1 MEVGALLLPPAMVA
15 DASTPEAM
23 ALLREPPLQLSFRAG
38 IGAGSLLVIPAQM
51 PSIPGRGA
59 YICSTM
65 FARTCS
71 VTIGVAGAGQGE
83 EGAAMREVLAAGE
96 QLGAGSCTHG
106 ALWGVCAVAG
116 EPMQLSMQVCS
127 CPLDTQ
133 APHQVCTAWPRAAP
147 DALAW
152 HAQVHNR
159 AEAGCRVQASVACHA
174 ATVPLAFDRPTIESG
189 ILTCGVLSGV
199 SHMPA

>member
-1 MEVGALLLPPAMVA
+1 
-15 DASTPEAM
+15 
-23 ALLREPPLQLSFRAG
+23 
-38 IGAGSLLVIPAQM
+38 
-51 PSIPGRGA
+51 
-59 YICSTM
+59 
-65 FARTCS
+65 
-71 VTIGVAGAGQGE
+71 
-83 EGAAMREVLAAGE
+83 MREVLAAGE

-116 EPMQLSMQVCS
+116 EPMQLSMQVCCCS
-127 CPLDTQ
+127 PETRHRIRL
-133 APHQVCTAWPRAAP
+133 CTAWPRAAP
-147 DALAW
+147 EALAW

-174 ATVPLAFDRPTIESG
+174 ATVPLAFDRPTVDSG